1 MVLASVYLRCTTKTG
16 IMEIHIRSRHHIRSN
31 NVKKILKEL
40 EKIFGQSDIDV
51 AFKGKRFELLKTG
64 PYDIIL
70 VDGEPLVFMPD
81 NEPFLTV
88 KGALSIT
95 PARRVVVVDAGATR
109 FVVNG
114 ADVMRPGIVQADP
127 AIEEGDLVIVVEE
140 LHKKALAIGRALVS
154 GDDMVGESGKVVKS
168 IHYVGDQLWNIV

>member
-1 MVLASVYLRCTTKTG
+1 
-16 IMEIHIRSRHHIRSN
+16 MEIHIRSRHYLRSN

-40 EKIFGQSDIDV
+40 KKMFDPLDIDA

-70 VDGEPLVFMPD
+70 VDDEPMIFMPD
-81 NEPFLTV
+81 GEPFLTV
-88 KGALSIT
+88 KGALST
-95 PARRVVVVDAGATR
+95 KPNQRVVIVDAGATR

-114 ADVMRPGIVQADP
+114 ADVMRPGIVKADP
-127 AIEEGDLVIVVEE
+127 GIEAGDLVIVVEE

-154 GDDMVGESGKVVKS
+154 GEDMPGESGKAVKS
-168 IHYVGDQLWNIV
+168 VHYVGDTLWNIV

>member
-1 MVLASVYLRCTTKTG
+1 
-16 IMEIHIRSRHHIRSN
+16 MEIHIRSRHYLRSN

-40 EKIFGQSDIDV
+40 KKMFDPLDIDA

-70 VDGEPLVFMPD
+70 VDDEPMIFMPD
-81 NEPFLTV
+81 GNPFLTV
-88 KGALSIT
+88 KGALST
-95 PARRVVVVDAGATR
+95 KPNQRVVVVDAGATR

-127 AIEEGDLVIVVEE
+127 GIEAGDLVVVVEE

-154 GDDMVGESGKVVKS
+154 GDDMSGESGKAIKS
-168 IHYVGDQLWNIV
+168 IHYVGDTLWNIV

>member
-1 MVLASVYLRCTTKTG
+1 
-16 IMEIHIRSRHHIRSN
+16 MEIHIRSRHYLRSN

-40 EKIFGQSDIDV
+40 KKMFDPLDIDA

-70 VDGEPLVFMPD
+70 VEDEPMIFMPD
-81 NEPFLTV
+81 GEPFLTV
-88 KGALSIT
+88 KGALST
-95 PARRVVVVDAGATR
+95 KPNQRVVVVDAGATR

-127 AIEEGDLVIVVEE
+127 GIEAGDLVIVVEE
-140 LHKKALAIGRALVS
+140 LHKKAIAIGRALVS
-154 GDDMVGESGKVVKS
+154 GDDMLGESGKAVKS
-168 IHYVGDQLWNIV
+168 IHYVGDTLWNIV

>member
-1 MVLASVYLRCTTKTG
+1 
-16 IMEIHIRSRHHIRSN
+16 MEIHIRSRHYLRSN
-31 NVKKILKEL
+31 SVKKILKEL
-40 EKIFGQSDIDV
+40 KKMFDPLDIDA

-70 VDGEPLVFMPD
+70 VEDEPMIFMPD
-81 NEPFLTV
+81 GEPFLTV
-88 KGALSIT
+88 KGALST
-95 PARRVVVVDAGATR
+95 KPNQRVVVVDAGATR

-127 AIEEGDLVIVVEE
+127 GIEAGDLVIVVEE

-154 GDDMVGESGKVVKS
+154 GDDMTGESGKAVKS
-168 IHYVGDQLWNIV
+168 IHYVGDTLWNIV

>member
-1 MVLASVYLRCTTKTG
+1 
-16 IMEIHIRSRHHIRSN
+16 MEIHIRSRHYLRSN

-40 EKIFGQSDIDV
+40 KKMFDPLDIDA

-70 VDGEPLVFMPD
+70 VEDEPMIFMPD
-81 NEPFLTV
+81 GEPFLTV
-88 KGALSIT
+88 KGALST
-95 PARRVVVVDAGATR
+95 KPNQRVVVVDAGATR

-114 ADVMRPGIVQADP
+114 ADVMRPGIAQADP
-127 AIEEGDLVIVVEE
+127 GIEAGDLVIVVEE

-154 GDDMVGESGKVVKS
+154 GDDMLGESGKAVKS
-168 IHYVGDQLWNIV
+168 IHYVGDTLWNIV